1 MEMTAP
7 VGRNAIDA
15 NTGGLIGRPLPRV
28 EGPLKVGGRAPYAY
42 EVHPD
47 GVGDV
52 LYGYPVGAPI
62 GRGSIGRIDTEA
74 AMAAPGVV
82 AVLTHDTMPQGYASA
97 PALAAALKENRLVNP
112 VLASHAI
119 DHYGQPVACVV
130 AATFEQAAAA
140 AALVKVE
147 CSPDAGAHFDLRA
160 AQYDAPKP
168 EGGPPPDSRK
178 GDFDRVFGGCALR
191 IDESYSTPAQSH
203 AMMEPPAT
211 LAIWHEGKSRDGRSH
226 GPARL
231 TLHTSHQ
238 VVDWAQEAIAAL
250 FGLDRAAVEIVSP
263 YIGGGFGAKLQ
274 VLPDAIL
281 AAACAKVAGRP
292 VKIALPR
299 PQVFNATSHRSAT
312 IQWVQL
318 GADRHGV
325 LKAVAHRSW
334 SGNLP
339 ARGFYEQ
346 AAAQTRHLYA
356 TPNLLIE
363 QRNAV
368 LDLTLAASM
377 RAPGEAVGLLALE
390 SAMDQLAELGQ
401 IDPVELRLRNE
412 PKADPETGKP
422 FSERRLADCLKLGA
436 EKFGWSQ
443 RKPPGQRT
451 EGRWMIGMGMACAI
465 RTHVNKPGSAKV
477 TLSGDGR
484 LLVETSMTDIGTGT
498 YTILTQI
505 AAEMLGLEPSAVRVD
520 LGDTDFPAS
529 SGSGGSW
536 GASSSGSAVYDACMN
551 LRARLAHEARIPAD
565 RAVFAKGRIGDGHRR
580 SQPLRALVRR
590 GALVATGS
598 IAFGSF
604 SEQYYEAS
612 YGAHFVELGID
623 RDSGEIRMRRMLG
636 VFDIGRV
643 LNRSTARSQLIGG
656 MTLGVGAALSENL
669 VADIRSGAFINHDLA
684 EYLIPV
690 HADIG
695 EIDAIT
701 LDAVDDKTNPL
712 KSKGAGE
719 IGACGAGAA
728 VANAIHNAC
737 GARVRDYPIT
747 LDKIMDHLG

>member
-7 VGRNAIDA
+7 VGRNAIDINA
-15 NTGGLIGRPLPRV
+15 GGLIGKKLPRV
-28 EGPLKVGGRAPYAY
+28 EGPLKVSGRAPYAY

-47 GVGDV
+47 GVEGV
-52 LYGYPVGAPI
+52 LYGYPVPAPI
-62 GRGSIGRIDTEA
+62 GLGSIGSIDTDA
-74 AMAAPGVV
+74 ATASPGVI
-82 AVLTHDTMPQGYASA
+82 AVLTHDNMPQGYASG

-112 VLASHAI
+112 ILASHVI

-130 AATFEQAAAA
+130 AETFEQAVAA

-147 CSPDAGAHFDLRA
+147 CSADASPHFDLRTE
-160 AQYDAPKP
+160 QYDAPKP
-168 EGGPPPDSRK
+168 AGGPPPDSRK
-178 GDFDRVFGGCALR
+178 GDFDRAFGSCALR
-191 IDESYSTPAQSH
+191 IDESYSTPAQSQ

-211 LAIWHEGKSRDGRSH
+211 LAIWHDANSRDAKA
-226 GPARL
+226 PRL

-238 VVDWAQEAIAAL
+238 IVDWAQEAVAAL
-250 FGLDRAAVEIVSP
+250 FGLDREAVEILSP
-263 YIGGGFGAKLQ
+263 YVGGGFGAKLQ

-281 AAACAKVAGRP
+281 AAACAKVTGRP

-299 PQVFNATSHRSAT
+299 PQIFNATSHRSAT

-325 LKAVAHRSW
+325 LKAVAHRCW

-339 ARGFYEQ
+339 DRTFYEQ

-363 QRNAV
+363 QRNAA
-368 LDLTLAASM
+368 LNLTLAASM

-401 IDPVELRLRNE
+401 IDPIELRLRNE
-412 PKADPETGKP
+412 PKTDPETGKP
-422 FSERRLADCLKLGA
+422 FSERRLVECLKLGA
-436 EKFGWSQ
+436 DKFGWSK
-443 RKPPGQRT
+443 RTAPGQRS
-451 EGRWMIGMGMACAI
+451 EGAWMIGMGMACAI
-465 RTHVNKPGSAKV
+465 RTNLNRPSGAKV

-484 LLVETSMTDIGTGT
+484 LLVQTSMTDIGTGT

-505 AAEMLGLEPSAVRVD
+505 AAEMLGLDPSMVTVA

-536 GASSSGSAVYDACMN
+536 GAGSSGSAVYDACMN

-565 RAVFAKGRIGDGHRR
+565 RAVFARGRIGDGRRR

-598 IAFGSF
+598 ISFGSF
-604 SEQYYEAS
+604 SEQYYEAA
-612 YGAHFVELGID
+612 YGAHFAEVGID
-623 RDSGEIRMRRMLG
+623 RDSGEIRLRRMLG

-643 LNRSTARSQLIGG
+643 LNHATARSQLIGG

-669 VADIRSGAFINHDLA
+669 VADTRSGAFINHDFA

-690 HADIG
+690 QADIG
-695 EIDAIT
+695 EIDAIM

-719 IGACGAGAA
+719 IGVCGAGAA